1 MISSSKLK
9 NGCHRTCIYLQSS
22 VRNKNTVLNLF
33 TENIKMAQKTEG
45 IQQLLIA
52 EKKATDRVHEARKR
66 KASRLKTAKKEAEA
80 EINAYKDHREKLYK
94 NAEQAAAGKH
104 GSAETEIAAITNKQ
118 IIELEI
124 AAISVSAEPCFP
136 A

>member
-1 MISSSKLK
+1 
-9 NGCHRTCIYLQSS
+9 
-22 VRNKNTVLNLF
+22 
-33 TENIKMAQKTEG
+33 MAQKTEG

-118 IIELEI
+118 IIELEKNMKMQMQKSMHLVQGPLFDI
-124 AAISVSAEPCFP
+124 DIRLHENLKIGA
-136 A
+136 

>member
-1 MISSSKLK
+1 
-9 NGCHRTCIYLQSS
+9 
-22 VRNKNTVLNLF
+22 
-33 TENIKMAQKTEG
+33 MAQKTEG

-80 EINAYKDHREKLYK
+80 EINAYKEHREKLYK
-94 NAEQAAAGKH
+94 NAEQAAAGKY

-118 IIELEI
+118 IIELEKNMKMQMQKSMHLVQTPLLDI
-124 AAISVSAEPCFP
+124 DIKLHENLKIGAWVETFRDLCQ
-136 A
+136 